1 MNGTNNIS
9 KGKVYICGAGPGNPD
24 LITKKCW
31 DLLKRCDIILYDRL
45 VGRGILELIPER
57 TPKIY
62 VGRASG
68 DPTTNQLKTNQVML
82 QYVLEGKNVLRLK
95 GGDPFIFG
103 RGGEEAEFLNENA
116 IDFEIIPGI
125 SSAIGSAVY
134 SGIPLT
140 HRQFSSSVA
149 IVTGHEDPT
158 KKEKSVRW
166 DKLATAVDTIVILMG
181 VENLESIMRNLIK
194 YGLSKYTKI
203 AVIQN
208 GTLKDQKVIIGNFND
223 IRKKMDDASIKPPA
237 VIIIGEVVSL
247 ADKIK
252 WN

>member
-1 MNGTNNIS
+1 MNGTNYKS

-24 LITKKCW
+24 LI
-31 DLLKRCDIILYDRL
+31 
-45 VGRGILELIPER
+45 
-57 TPKIY
+57 
-62 VGRASG
+62 
-68 DPTTNQLKTNQVML
+68 
-82 QYVLEGKNVLRLK
+82 EGKNVLRLK

-140 HRQFSSSVA
+140 HRLFSSSVA

-166 DKLATAVDTIVILMG
+166 DKLAMAVDTIVILMG
-181 VENLESIMRNLIK
+181 VENLESIMQNLVNH
-194 YGLSKYTKI
+194 GLSNDTKI

-208 GTLKDQKVIIGNFND
+208 GTLKDQKVIIGNFSN

-247 ADKIK
+247 SDKIK

>member
-1 MNGTNNIS
+1 
-9 KGKVYICGAGPGNPD
+9 GKVYICGAGPGNPD
-24 LITKKCW
+24 LITKRCW
-31 DLLKRCDIILYDRL
+31 DLLKHCDIILYDRL
-45 VGRGILELIPER
+45 VGREILELIPES

-62 VGRASG
+62 VGRSAG
-68 DPTTNQLKTNQVML
+68 DPTTNQVKTNKVML
-82 QYVLEGKNVLRLK
+82 QYVLEGKKVLRLK

-158 KKEKSVRW
+158 KKEKSIRW

-181 VENLESIMRNLIK
+181 VENLESIMKNLIN
-194 YGLSKYTKI
+194 YGLSNATKI

-208 GTLKDQKVIIGNFND
+208 GTLKEQKVIIGNFSN
-223 IRKKMDDASIKPPA
+223 IRKKMQNASIKPPA

-247 ADKIK
+247 SDKIK
-252 WN
+252 WI

>member
-1 MNGTNNIS
+1 MNGTNNKS

-24 LITKKCW
+24 LITKKCL
-31 DLLKRCDIILYDRL
+31 DLLKHCDIILYDRL
-45 VGRGILELIPER
+45 VGKGILELIPES

-62 VGRASG
+62 VGRAAG
-68 DPTTNQLKTNQVML
+68 DPTSNQLKTNKVML
-82 QYVLEGKNVLRLK
+82 QYALEGKNVLRLK

-103 RGGEEAEFLNENA
+103 RGGEEAEFLIENA

-194 YGLSKYTKI
+194 YGLSNYTKI

-208 GTLKDQKVIIGNFND
+208 GTLKDQKVIIGNFTD
-223 IRKKMDDASIKPPA
+223 IRKKMDDASIEPPA

>member
-1 MNGTNNIS
+1 MNGTNNKS

-24 LITKKCW
+24 LITKRCW
-31 DLLKRCDIILYDRL
+31 DLLKHCDIILYDRL
-45 VGRGILELIPER
+45 VGREILELIPES

-62 VGRASG
+62 VGRSAG
-68 DPTTNQLKTNQVML
+68 DPTTNQVKTNKVML
-82 QYVLEGKNVLRLK
+82 QYALEGKKVLRLK

-158 KKEKSVRW
+158 KKEKSIRW

-181 VENLESIMRNLIK
+181 VENLESIMKNLIN
-194 YGLSKYTKI
+194 YGLSNATKI

-208 GTLKDQKVIIGNFND
+208 GTLKEQKVIIGNFSN
-223 IRKKMDDASIKPPA
+223 IRKKMENASIKPPV

-247 ADKIK
+247 SDKIK
-252 WN
+252 WI